1 MRTPAS
7 VRARFTYPEQPESHV
22 TDHIPIDLTGT
33 SFLELL
39 GDNPAEID
47 LSAPFSIGR
56 AGTIPVRIEGRV
68 ALAPMAGV
76 SVQAFRR
83 QGRRFGASVVFT
95 EMVSISGLHYA
106 NERTRDY
113 LRIATDE
120 HPIAVQLFGTDP
132 ALMHDAAQQVKESGA
147 DMIDINMGCPVKKVS
162 KTGAGCK
169 LLDDPDTAVAVA
181 KACADATDLPVT
193 VKIRRGMSRD
203 SMDFAVLGPRL
214 VEEAGVSALT
224 IHPRSASQMYTGFAD
239 HALTTQLVE
248 LVDVPVFASGDI
260 TDRVRAEAVM
270 ALTGCAGVMIGRA
283 AQGNPWAVRDLTTGK
298 AVDPEPEERVAELVR
313 FVREVVRE
321 MGDQRA
327 TGFLRKFYGWYLR
340 GAAFGKSARRE
351 LMELESPADVES
363 HLLARWPGAI
373 PRLELLEATVRYP
386 DDTDR
391 VIELPVSAYG
401 GG

>member
-1 MRTPAS
+1 M
-7 VRARFTYPEQPESHV
+7 
-22 TDHIPIDLTGT
+22 TDDRPIDLTGT
-33 SFLELL
+33 GFLELL
-39 GDNPAEID
+39 GDDPRPVD
-47 LSAPFSIGR
+47 LTAPFAIGR
-56 AGTIPVRIEGRV
+56 PGTRAVTIEGRV

-132 ALMHDAAQQVKESGA
+132 VLMHDAAQQVAEAGA

-169 LLDDPDTAVAVA
+169 LLDDPDAAVAVA
-181 KACADATDLPVT
+181 KACVDATDLPVT
-193 VKIRRGMSRD
+193 IKIRRGMRNGSRD
-203 SMDFAVLGPRL
+203 CLELGPRL

-224 IHPRSASQMYTGFAD
+224 LHPRSAAQMYTGFAD
-239 HALTTQLVE
+239 HRLTAELVE
-248 LVDVPVFASGDI
+248 LVDVPVFASGDV

-270 ALTGCAGVMIGRA
+270 ALTGCAAVMIGRA
-283 AQGNPWAVRDLTTGK
+283 AQGNPWAVRDLTTGL
-298 AVDPEPEERVAELVR
+298 AVEPEPEERVAELVR

-321 MGDQRA
+321 MGDHRA

-340 GAAFGKSARRE
+340 GEAFGKSARRE
-351 LMELESPADVES
+351 LMAFETPGEVEA
-363 HLLARWPGAI
+363 HLLDRWPGAL
-373 PRLELLEATVRYP
+373 PRLADLEATVRYP